1 MDWHARYLQQAAWTR
16 DLRAYLFK
24 KAGLD
29 PAKRVLEVGCGTG
42 AILRDLTTPA
52 TLHGLD
58 LNPSALTQ
66 ALVNAPAALLTC
78 GNGLDLP
85 YPSHSF
91 DIVYCHYY
99 LLWVSDPLQA
109 VFEMKRV
116 TKPGGHILAL
126 AEPDYFARV
135 DKPAAL
141 RPLGEWQRDA
151 LQRQGADPGFG
162 ARLAETFFSAGIQ
175 LRETGTIQG
184 GVDEP
189 SVREREMEWAVIQAD
204 LGESVSREEIQK
216 IKLLDDEAWSKGERV
231 LYVPTYFAWGVVPTR

>member
-29 PAKRVLEVGCGTG
+29 SARRVLEVGCGTG

-52 TLHGLD
+52 PLHGLD

-66 ALVNAPAALLTC
+66 ALVSAPAALLTC

-91 DIVYCHYY
+91 DIGYCHYY

>member
-29 PAKRVLEVGCGTG
+29 SARRVLEVGCGTG
-42 AILRDLTTPA
+42 AILRDLTPPA
-52 TLHGLD
+52 PLHGLD

>member
-29 PAKRVLEVGCGTG
+29 SARRVLEVGCGTG

>member
-29 PAKRVLEVGCGTG
+29 SARRVLEVGCGTG

-52 TLHGLD
+52 PLHGLD

-66 ALVNAPAALLTC
+66 ALVSAPAALLTC

-184 GVDEP
+184 GVEEP